1 MSGEATFTKTPP
13 RPPPVSFR
21 EVSGRQRALVANVI
35 ERCGVIKTRVSKE
48 LAELHAVIQSKTVEN
63 VSRVV
68 SPLRSGVGIVLQGCM
83 VDSFVPGVPASRVLR
98 KGDMIL
104 VSLHSLLFADS

>member
-1 MSGEATFTKTPP
+1 VA
-13 RPPPVSFR
+13 
-21 EVSGRQRALVANVI
+21 EVI
-35 ERCGVIKTRVSKE
+35 KRCDVIKTRVSKE
-48 LAELHAVIQSKTVEN
+48 LGELQAVIQSKTVEN